1 MADKAAGEALLRTL
15 NRAGYRACFVGGCVR
30 DSLLGRP
37 VHDWDITTAARPEE
51 VMALFPHCVP
61 TGIAH
66 GTVTV
71 LWQGGSFEVTTF
83 RTEGDYSDGRHPDAV
98 AFVADLEGDLARRD
112 FTVNA
117 MAMDADGT
125 VTDLYGGQADLRA
138 GILRCVGDPV
148 RRFNE
153 DALRILRAVRFSAQL
168 GFYIE
173 PATARAMVACAPLC
187 RKLSAERVRDE
198 MEKTLLSPRPQD
210 VLKMLDLGMLEAFD
224 LFPWT
229 AGPWINTAAPERAA
243 RWTALKLAL
252 PALDLE
258 RLRLDGK
265 TVRLCEAAAA
275 AYVPVVTMPYL
286 KRLTAREGWD
296 VAECV
301 CRVAGEWE
309 TMEELKRS
317 GHCVTLEQLAV
328 KGRDLKELRGPA
340 VGAALRRML
349 EHVLDHPKDNE
360 KSRLLE
366 WLSRSEAEKTGN
378 EEHCK

>member
-1 MADKAAGEALLRTL
+1 MADKAAGEALLRKL
-15 NRAGYRACFVGGCVR
+15 EAAGYPAYFVGGCVR

-37 VHDWDITTAARPEE
+37 VHDWDVTTAARPEE
-51 VMALFPHCVP
+51 VMALFPRCVP

-71 LWQGGSFEVTTF
+71 LWQGASFEVTTF
-83 RTEGDYSDGRHPDAV
+83 RTEGAYSDGRHPDAV
-98 AFVADLEGDLARRD
+98 TFVADLQGDLARRD

-117 MAMDADGT
+117 MAMDASGV
-125 VTDLYGGQADLRA
+125 VTDLYGGRADLKA

-148 RRFNE
+148 RRFTE

-173 PATARAMVACAPLC
+173 PSTARAMVACAHLC
-187 RKLSAERVRDE
+187 RNLSAERVRDE
-198 MEKTLLSPRPQD
+198 MEKTLLSPRPED
-210 VLKMLDLGMLEAFD
+210 VLKMLDLGMLEAFG
-224 LFPWT
+224 LRPWT
-229 AGPWINTAAPERAA
+229 SGPWTDTAEPERAA

-252 PALDLE
+252 PDLDLE
-258 RLRLDGK
+258 QLRLDGK

-286 KRLTAREGWD
+286 KRLTAREGWE
-296 VAECV
+296 VARCV
-301 CRVAGEWE
+301 CRVAGESGK
-309 TMEELKRS
+309 MAELERS

-328 KGRDLKELRGPA
+328 KGRDLPHLRGPA

-349 EHVLDHPKDNE
+349 DHVLEHPEDNE
-360 KSRLLE
+360 KTTLLR
-366 WLSRSEAEKTGN
+366 WLEQTAAEETGT
-378 EEHCK
+378 EEGKR

>member
-1 MADKAAGEALLRTL
+1 MSHKAAGESLLRTL
-15 NRAGYRACFVGGCVR
+15 NEAGYPAYFVGGCVR

-37 VHDWDITTAARPEE
+37 VHDWDVTTAARPEE
-51 VMALFPHCVP
+51 IMALFPRCVP

-71 LWQGGSFEVTTF
+71 LWQETSFEVTTF
-83 RTEGDYSDGRHPDAV
+83 RTEGAYSDGRHPDEV
-98 AFVADLEGDLARRD
+98 AFVADLSGDLARRD

-117 MAMDADGT
+117 MAMDADGA
-125 VTDLYGGQADLRA
+125 VTDLYGGRKDLEA

-148 RRFNE
+148 RRFQE

-173 PATARAMVACAPLC
+173 PATARAMVTCAHLC
-187 RKLSAERVRDE
+187 EKLSAERVRDE
-198 MEKTLLSPRPQD
+198 MEKTLLSPRPAD
-210 VLKMLDLGMLEAFD
+210 VLKMLDLGMLESFG
-224 LFPWT
+224 LRPWT
-229 AGPWINTAAPERAA
+229 AGKWIDTAEPERAA

-252 PALDLE
+252 PELDLE

-275 AYVPVVTMPYL
+275 AYVPLVTMPYL
-286 KRLTAREGWD
+286 KRLTAREGWE
-296 VAECV
+296 VADCV
-301 CRVAGEWE
+301 CRVAGEQDKM
-309 TMEELKRS
+309 TELRQS

-328 KGRDLKELRGPA
+328 KGSDLKELRGPA

-349 EHVLDHPKDNE
+349 DHVLDHPEDNE
-360 KSRLLE
+360 RSRLLE
-366 WLSRSEAEKTGN
+366 WLSRNGAEQTEIK
-378 EEHCK
+378 ER